1 MKINTIIAL
10 NAQHLGIYSKVYVVM
25 EHAMNVVIIHRI
37 HAIVVLMGDI
47 FRMEHVWNNV
57 QRDTINLI
65 IKNVKN
71 AKQS

>member
-1 MKINTIIAL
+1 
-10 NAQHLGIYSKVYVVM
+10 
-25 EHAMNVVIIHRI
+25 MNVVIIHRI

-57 QRDTINLI
+57 QRDTINLH
-65 IKNVKN
+65 VKN